1 MRSSTITRRS
11 FFTAGAAL
19 SAVVLAACD
28 AQNNDNQA
36 SGQGSSESSTP
47 RPTGEGVYTRDSDGF
62 HLNSKSQTPTV
73 TLYSDF
79 QCPYCAKADPTYM
92 QVANELDGVMNVTV
106 KNFPLPMHANAVPAA
121 QAVEAAEI
129 QGKHVEMGE
138 KIFQTQQDWE
148 EKSQADA
155 VKVYEGYAEELGL
168 DLEKFR
174 SDANSD
180 AVKQIIERDF
190 QAGRNAGVSGT
201 PQWVVGGKVVEGVE
215 SSTSKDDMISAFKKA
230 AGI

>member
-1 MRSSTITRRS
+1 MSSSMISRRS

-19 SAVVLAACD
+19 SAVVLAACG
-28 AQNNDNQA
+28 AQNTQQSAPSTQN
-36 SGQGSSESSTP
+36 SESSAP
-47 RPTGEGVYTRDSDGF
+47 RPTGEGVYTRSSDGF
-62 HLNSKSQTPTV
+62 HLNSKSQNPTV
-73 TLYSDF
+73 TLFSDF

-92 QVANELDGVMNVTV
+92 QVAQELDGVMNVTV

-138 KIFQTQQDWE
+138 KIFTTQQDWA
-148 EKSQADA
+148 EKSQEEA
-155 VKVYEGYAEELGL
+155 VKIFEGYAQELGL

-174 SDANSD
+174 TDANSD
-180 AVKQIIERDF
+180 EAKQIIQQDID
-190 QAGRNAGVSGT
+190 AGRNAGVRGT

-215 SSTSKDDMISAFKKA
+215 SSTSKDDMISAFKQA